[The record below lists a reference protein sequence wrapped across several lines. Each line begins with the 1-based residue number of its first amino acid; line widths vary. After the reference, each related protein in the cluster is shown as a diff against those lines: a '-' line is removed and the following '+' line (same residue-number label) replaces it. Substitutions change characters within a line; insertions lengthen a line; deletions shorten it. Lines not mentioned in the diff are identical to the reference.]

1 MPSGTAVIVSEKSR
15 IPRMISH
22 CLNAR
27 ESDMF
32 VARMVSLTS
41 EDARMLW
48 AVFKA
53 IAARLL

>member
-1 MPSGTAVIVSEKSR
+1 
-15 IPRMISH
+15 
-22 CLNAR
+22 
-27 ESDMF
+27 MF